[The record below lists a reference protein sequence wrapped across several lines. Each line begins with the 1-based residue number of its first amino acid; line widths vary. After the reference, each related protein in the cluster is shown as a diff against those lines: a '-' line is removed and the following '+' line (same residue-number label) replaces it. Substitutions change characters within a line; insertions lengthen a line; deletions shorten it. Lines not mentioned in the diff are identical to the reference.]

1 MLEENKNAEQNIQ
14 IAEIKK
20 DVSWIKERIEKIE
33 NQVFN
38 EIPHQISE
46 LKKELVNLKL
56 SNKTWLVGILVSLI
70 FLLFGVIANLFIK

>member
-20 DVSWIKERIEKIE
+20 DVSWIKEKIEKIE

-70 FLLFGVIANLFIK
+70 FLLFGVIANLFIR